1 MLPDFPITDTHVHLW
16 DPAKLRYG
24 WLRDHLSRPHG
35 LPEFEAAR
43 GGIAV
48 GSIVFVEAG
57 AHADDAL
64 AEAEWVSALAAK
76 EPRLQGIVAN
86 ASLEQGDGVTA
97 HLEALAHLQLVR
109 GVRRLLQGESDA
121 RYCLRPSFV
130 EGVKRLSRYHF
141 SFDICIKHPQL
152 PAAVELVRACPEV
165 TFVLDHI
172 AKPDIKFGTLDPWRA
187 DLKRMA
193 ELPNVWCKL
202 SGLVTEADPA
212 HGKPDD
218 LRPYIEHVLACFGTK
233 RVFFGSDWP
242 VVTLA
247 APYVR
252 WAETLW
258 QFVAPMSAD
267 EKHALFAENGK
278 RAYRIS

>member
-121 RYCLRPSFV
+121 RYCLRPSLFV
-130 EGVKRLSRYHF
+130 RHLH
-141 SFDICIKHPQL
+141 QA
-152 PAAVELVRACPEV
+152 PAAARRRGTCPR
-165 TFVLDHI
+165 L
-172 AKPDIKFGTLDPWRA
+172 PGGDIR
-187 DLKRMA
+187 
-193 ELPNVWCKL
+193 
-202 SGLVTEADPA
+202 SG
-212 HGKPDD
+212 
-218 LRPYIEHVLACFGTK
+218 PYRQAG
-233 RVFFGSDWP
+233 
-242 VVTLA
+242 
-247 APYVR
+247 Y
-252 WAETLW
+252 
-258 QFVAPMSAD
+258 
-267 EKHALFAENGK
+267 
-278 RAYRIS
+278 